1 MGDAYTMRIKCHTL
15 DGEQRRDLT
24 KMITKVV
31 SQDERVLFAFLYG
44 SFLDGDFFRDIDL
57 GVFVKGVGST
67 DFWDYECGLSQKIE
81 KALCH
86 PFPVEAKV
94 INRAPISFCY
104 HVIRGRLLFVRDES
118 VMVGF
123 MIRVA
128 RIYLDM
134 APLRR
139 KYMLEAM
146 A

>member
-1 MGDAYTMRIKCHTL
+1 MRTKCHTL
-15 DGEQRRDLT
+15 GEEQRRDLT

-123 MIRVA
+123 MTRVA
-128 RIYLDM
+128 RTYLDM

>member
-1 MGDAYTMRIKCHTL
+1 MRIKCHTL

-24 KMITKVV
+24 KMITKAV

-44 SFLDGDFFRDIDL
+44 SFLDGAFFRDIDL

-104 HVIRGRLLFVRDES
+104 HVIRGRRLFVRDES

-128 RIYLDM
+128 RTYLDM

>member
-1 MGDAYTMRIKCHTL
+1 MRIKCHTL

-24 KMITKVV
+24 KMITKAV

-44 SFLDGDFFRDIDL
+44 SFLDGAFFRDIDL

-128 RIYLDM
+128 RTYLDM

>member
-1 MGDAYTMRIKCHTL
+1 MRIKCHTL

-24 KMITKVV
+24 KMITKAV

-44 SFLDGDFFRDIDL
+44 SFLDGAFFRDIDL

-81 KALCH
+81 KVLCH

-104 HVIRGRLLFVRDES
+104 HVIRGRRLFVRDES

-128 RIYLDM
+128 RTYLDM

>member
-1 MGDAYTMRIKCHTL
+1 MRGPRITPAGPGTATIQGTL
-15 DGEQRRDLT
+15 LAPLNLSNDT
-24 KMITKVV
+24 T
-31 SQDERVLFAFLYG
+31 
-44 SFLDGDFFRDIDL
+44 DL

-67 DFWDYECGLSQKIE
+67 DFWDYECGLSQEIE
-81 KALCH
+81 QVLCH
-86 PFPVEAKV
+86 SFPVEAKV

-123 MIRVA
+123 MTRVA
-128 RIYLDM
+128 RTYLDM
-134 APLRR
+134 VPLRR